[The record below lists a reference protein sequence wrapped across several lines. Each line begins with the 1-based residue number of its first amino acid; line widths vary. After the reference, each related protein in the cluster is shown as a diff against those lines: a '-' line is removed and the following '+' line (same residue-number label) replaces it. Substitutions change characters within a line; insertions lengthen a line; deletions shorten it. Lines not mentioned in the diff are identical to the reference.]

1 MEVILNRDV
10 DRIGKAGSVVK
21 VKDGF
26 ARNFLLPNGL
36 AVPLNATNLK
46 NIELE
51 KQRKLEA
58 AQKNKAGAIEL
69 KEKLDNLSITIPVLT
84 QGENKIYGSIGVN
97 EIAHA
102 LKEDGF
108 NIEKGSILINEP
120 IKSLGIFEVDV
131 KLHPEVLTKLKI
143 WIVKK

>member
-102 LKEDGF
+102 LKEEGF

>member
-1 MEVILNRDV
+1 MEVILSQDV

-36 AVPLNATNLK
+36 AVPLNAANLK
-46 NIELE
+46 NIEAD

-58 AQKNKAGAIEL
+58 AQKNQESANKL
-69 KEKLDNLSITIPVLT
+69 KEKLDNLSLTIAVLT
-84 QGENKIYGSIGVN
+84 QGENKLYGSIGIN
-97 EIAHA
+97 EIVHA
-102 LKEDGF
+102 LKDEGF
-108 NIEKGSILINEP
+108 EIEKSMILLKDP
-120 IKSLGIFEVDV
+120 IKTLGIFEVNV
-131 KLHPEVLTKLKI
+131 RLHPEVLAKIKI